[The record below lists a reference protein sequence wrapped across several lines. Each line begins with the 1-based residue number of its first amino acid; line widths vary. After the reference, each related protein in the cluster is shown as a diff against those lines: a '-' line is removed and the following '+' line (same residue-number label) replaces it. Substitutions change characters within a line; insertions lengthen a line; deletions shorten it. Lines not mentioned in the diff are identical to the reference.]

1 MFAGSL
7 KVGAL
12 AGVATTAAVAALSRR
27 ETGSA
32 SAGLNAVSHIAW
44 GDSAARQQDPSLKY
58 TLTGLALN
66 AAAVTGW
73 ALVQD
78 LLFGRRRRGVARS
91 VAAGTATA
99 ALAYVVDYHMVPERF
114 TPGFEKRLSGPAL
127 AAVYGVL
134 AASLAAGAA
143 LQQRDRHNAD

>member
-1 MFAGSL
+1 MFADSL

-44 GDSAARQQDPSLKY
+44 GDRAARQQDPSLKY

-78 LLFGRRRRGVARS
+78 MLFNRRRGLARS

-143 LQQRDRHNAD
+143 LREKHHAG

>member
-1 MFAGSL
+1 
-7 KVGAL
+7 L

-44 GDSAARQQDPSLKY
+44 GDRAARQQDPSLKY

-78 LLFGRRRRGVARS
+78 MLFNRRRGLARS

-143 LQQRDRHNAD
+143 LREKHHAG